1 MAEEDGYDEDEGGE
15 NLPFEIDPSELDEA
29 THAEFVMLYH
39 DSQDNIRFAK
49 ALQWKT
55 VAGTLAIFV
64 LLAIGGFHSGK
75 LEIFLKILIFIS
87 VALSAGSIYALSILL
102 AWQNTERQKLRMIVH
117 EFSNLFHAVYRIK
130 SRTEANVHRHILLS
144 FMVATIL
151 LGNYVSASLLMSL
164 MGK

>member
-15 NLPFEIDPSELDEA
+15 YLPFEIDPSELDEA

-49 ALQWKT
+49 AIQWKT

-75 LEIFLKILIFIS
+75 LEIFLKS
-87 VALSAGSIYALSILL
+87 
-102 AWQNTERQKLRMIVH
+102 
-117 EFSNLFHAVYRIK
+117 
-130 SRTEANVHRHILLS
+130 
-144 FMVATIL
+144 
-151 LGNYVSASLLMSL
+151 
-164 MGK
+164 

>member
-1 MAEEDGYDEDEGGE
+1 MAEEDGYDEGEGGKICR
-15 NLPFEIDPSELDEA
+15 FEIDPSELDEA
-29 THAEFVMLYH
+29 THAESVMLYQ

-64 LLAIGGFHSGK
+64 LLAIGGFHSSK

-117 EFSNLFHAVYRIK
+117 A
-130 SRTEANVHRHILLS
+130 
-144 FMVATIL
+144 
-151 LGNYVSASLLMSL
+151 
-164 MGK
+164 

>member
-15 NLPFEIDPSELDEA
+15 YLPFEIDPSELDEA

-117 EFSNLFHAVYRIK
+117 A
-130 SRTEANVHRHILLS
+130 
-144 FMVATIL
+144 
-151 LGNYVSASLLMSL
+151 
-164 MGK
+164 